1 MSKQRGAI
9 PFWNFDL
16 GIGIYLGFGT
26 RRWTSPS
33 DWRTWDLG
41 FPRRLPC
48 QPCGDAH
55 YRFRIM
61 RITFLVGR
69 RISICFL
76 AVTSAWLEAA
86 AANNSSDSS
95 GYALKGTLVTPTEI
109 VENGTILVVGDKIQA
124 IGKEIP
130 LPAGV
135 KVIETKAIIYPGLI
149 DLHDHITWN
158 FLPRWKP
165 VQKFANRYE
174 WQQIPEYSIALR
186 TPHDQVV
193 SNPSPSPVRPP
204 AQEELA
210 CDANRYGEV
219 KAIVGGATSVIDSL
233 GELRTDPC
241 IKGLARNLNTYSGLY
256 PSEKPEQ
263 LRNAVFP
270 LELTNEDVKK
280 INDNLGDPQQ
290 HYALVVHLAEGKQ
303 NDASAAREFRMFR
316 ARGFLRSGVSIIH
329 GVALRA
335 AEFADMAKAQ
345 VGLIWSPRSNI
356 ELYGE
361 TTDVRAAKQS
371 QVKIALA
378 PDWSPSGS
386 DGALQELN
394 YAAVWNAGQN
404 PRVFTDAELVQMVTV
419 NAAKLAR
426 LDDKIG
432 SLKPGYFA
440 DLLVV
445 GSQETDPYRAL
456 LNARPVDI
464 RLVVV
469 GGSPVYGDEDLM
481 QGLAPAAQ
489 LEPVSLCGTKKLLDL
504 ETEDALPGKTSKSW
518 KDTLEAITKALKP
531 SGLAPSD
538 LTSCP

>member
-1 MSKQRGAI
+1 MKI
-9 PFWNFDL
+9 
-16 GIGIYLGFGT
+16 I
-26 RRWTSPS
+26 
-33 DWRTWDLG
+33 
-41 FPRRLPC
+41 
-48 QPCGDAH
+48 
-55 YRFRIM
+55 
-61 RITFLVGR
+61 FLLRR
-69 RISICFL
+69 RIFFCSLTVI
-76 AVTSAWLEAA
+76 SACLQAA
-86 AANNSSDSS
+86 AADNNSNSG

-109 VENGTILVVGDKIQA
+109 VEDGAILVVGDKIQA
-124 IGKEIP
+124 MGKDIP
-130 LPAGV
+130 LPNGT
-135 KVIETKAIIYPGLI
+135 KVIETKALIYPGLI

-165 VQKFANRYE
+165 GQKFANRYE
-174 WQQIPEYSIALR
+174 WQQIPEYSLALR

-193 SNPSPSPVRPP
+193 SNPSPSPTRPP

-219 KAIVGGATSVIDSL
+219 KAIVGGATSVVDSL
-233 GELRTDPC
+233 GDPKVDPC
-241 IKGLARNLNTYSGLY
+241 IKGLARNLNSYSGMY
-256 PSEKPEQ
+256 PAGKEEE

-270 LELTNEDVKK
+270 LELTNDDVKK
-280 INDNLGDPQQ
+280 INDNLADPQQ
-290 HYALVVHLAEGKQ
+290 HYALVVHLAEGKS

-316 ARGFLRSGVSIIH
+316 ARGFVRAGVSIIH
-329 GVALRA
+329 GVALRQP
-335 AEFADMAKAQ
+335 EFVEMAKAQ

-386 DGALQELN
+386 DGTLEELN

-404 PRVFTDAELVQMVTV
+404 PRVFTDAELVEMVTV
-419 NAAKLAR
+419 NPAKLAR
-426 LDDKIG
+426 LDDKVG

-445 GSQETDPYRAL
+445 GSQQTDPYRAL
-456 LNARPVDI
+456 LNARPTDI

-469 GGSPVYGDEDLM
+469 GGRPMYGDEDLM
-481 QGLAPAAQ
+481 QGVAPNAR
-489 LEPVSLCGTKKLLDL
+489 LEPVSLCGTKKFLDL
-504 ETEDALPGKTSKSW
+504 ETENPLPGKPPRSW
-518 KDTLEAITKALKP
+518 KDTVDAITKALKP
-531 SGLAPSD
+531 SGLAPSE

>member
-1 MSKQRGAI
+1 VK
-9 PFWNFDL
+9 
-16 GIGIYLGFGT
+16 
-26 RRWTSPS
+26 
-33 DWRTWDLG
+33 
-41 FPRRLPC
+41 
-48 QPCGDAH
+48 
-55 YRFRIM
+55 
-61 RITFLVGR
+61 ITFLRGR
-69 RISICFL
+69 VSICFF
-76 AVTSAWLEAA
+76 AVISGWLQAA
-86 AANNSSDSS
+86 AANNSSDSG
-95 GYALKGTLVTPTEI
+95 GYALKGTLVTPTEV

-124 IGKEIP
+124 IGKDIS
-130 LPAGV
+130 LPSGI
-135 KVIETKAIIYPGLI
+135 KVIETKAFIYPGLI

-165 VQKFANRYE
+165 GQKFGNRYE
-174 WQQIPEYSIALR
+174 WQQIPEYSVALR
-186 TPHDQVV
+186 IPHDQVV
-193 SNPSPSPVRPP
+193 ANPSPSSTRPP

-219 KAIVGGATSVIDSL
+219 KAIVGGATSIVDSL
-233 GELRTDPC
+233 GDASTDPC
-241 IKGLARNLNTYSGLY
+241 IKGLARNLNSYSGLY
-256 PSEKPEQ
+256 PSGKTEQ

-270 LELTNEDVKK
+270 LELTNDDVKK
-280 INDNLGDPQQ
+280 INDNLGDPEQ
-290 HYALVVHLAEGKQ
+290 HYALVVHLAEGKL

-316 ARGFLRSGVSIIH
+316 ARGFLRVGVSIIH
-329 GVALRA
+329 GVALRQ
-335 AEFADMAKAQ
+335 AEFAEMAKAQ

-361 TTDVRAAKQS
+361 TTDVRTAKQS

-386 DGALQELN
+386 DGTLEELN

-419 NAAKLAR
+419 NPAQLAR

-432 SLKPGYFA
+432 SLKSGYFA

-456 LNARPVDI
+456 INARPADI

-481 QGLAPAAQ
+481 QGLAATAQ
-489 LEPVSLCGTKKLLDL
+489 LEPVAVCGTKKLLDR
-504 ETEDALPGKTSKSW
+504 ETENPLPGKTPRSW
-518 KDTLEAITKALKP
+518 KDTVDAVAKALRP
-531 SGLAPSD
+531 LGLAPSE